1 MLKSKSIVLK
11 PIVVCLFFSASLL
24 CNAENTLTDGK
35 GKTYV

>member
-1 MLKSKSIVLK
+1 MLKRKSIVLK
-11 PIVVCLFFSASLL
+11 PIVVCLFFSSSLL

>member
-1 MLKSKSIVLK
+1 MLKSKSIALK
-11 PIVVCLFFSASLL
+11 PIVVCLFFFASLL